1 MTLDQI
7 EAGRTA
13 IVTEITG
20 GFRIRQ
26 RLNCLGLHRGDRV
39 LVKRSGVMGG
49 PILVQLQGTEVAIG
63 RGMAKKIVVALS

>member
-13 IVTEITG
+13 LVTEIIG

-26 RLNCLGLHRGDRV
+26 RLNCLGLHRGDRIR
-39 LVKRSGVMGG
+39 VKRSGIMGG
-49 PILVQLQGTEVAIG
+49 PILVELNGTEVAIG
-63 RGMAKKIVVALS
+63 RGMAKKIVVTLS